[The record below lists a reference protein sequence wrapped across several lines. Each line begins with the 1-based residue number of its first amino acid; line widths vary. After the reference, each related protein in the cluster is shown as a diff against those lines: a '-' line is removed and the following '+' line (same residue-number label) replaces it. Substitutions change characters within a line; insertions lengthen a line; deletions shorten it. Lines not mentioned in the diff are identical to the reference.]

1 MKPSSEAR
9 LQKLHPAL
17 VAALRRVVADLAAQG
32 ITIELVQGL
41 RTFAEQDA
49 LFAKGRTQP
58 GQIVTQARGGES
70 NHNYGLAA
78 DLCPFTNDK
87 PDWNAPITVWA
98 AIGAAATAHGLDWGG
113 AWKKFI
119 DKPHVELPSITVK
132 ECLTCFRDGG
142 LEAVWSTASKKVG
155 WNGDLSAGAV
165 PTARSLGM
173 RTTRAARAVRTR
185 SLEPSRAAKTIAPKK
200 NGARK
205 KKAARKR

>member
-78 DLCPFTNDK
+78 DLCPFVEGK
-87 PDWNAPITVWA
+87 PAWNAPMAVWA
-98 AIGAAATAHGLDWGG
+98 ALGAAAEVRRLEWG
-113 AWKKFI
+113 
-119 DKPHVELPSITVK
+119 
-132 ECLTCFRDGG
+132 
-142 LEAVWSTASKKVG
+142 
-155 WNGDLSAGAV
+155 
-165 PTARSLGM
+165 
-173 RTTRAARAVRTR
+173 
-185 SLEPSRAAKTIAPKK
+185 
-200 NGARK
+200 
-205 KKAARKR
+205 